1 MKHSASLER
10 VKTTVVAAF
19 VLAAVLVVPSLAST
33 EILVSQAPLSGG
45 GVSRWS
51 QLWQDPSGN
60 NSDTDAICWEDF
72 TLSTFAEINH
82 IEWWGTGTSEFGFQ
96 IEFWRQ
102 DPNTIAYQPLAVRE
116 NPGPPPVT
124 PEARFTVTP
133 SDLITSNEP
142 GGLTHFVLDLGAPVA
157 LGANDAAN
165 PRWFIGIIGLTAQ
178 PVDIWNWA
186 QGVGGSSLTYQFL
199 RADGR
204 SYHSLP
210 ESRALVLRGIV
221 PPRLTI
227 AMLGPD
233 QMVIGWETND
243 VAYVLE
249 AASHLL
255 TASWAPVTNS
265 VAIIGRQ
272 FSVNVETVE
281 SSRFFH
287 LRKN

>member
-1 MKHSASLER
+1 
-10 VKTTVVAAF
+10 
-19 VLAAVLVVPSLAST
+19 
-33 EILVSQAPLSGG
+33 
-45 GVSRWS
+45 
-51 QLWQDPSGN
+51 
-60 NSDTDAICWEDF
+60 
-72 TLSTFAEINH
+72 
-82 IEWWGTGTSEFGFQ
+82 
-96 IEFWRQ
+96 
-102 DPNTIAYQPLAVRE
+102 
-116 NPGPPPVT
+116 
-124 PEARFTVTP
+124 
-133 SDLITSNEP
+133 
-142 GGLTHFVLDLGAPVA
+142 VA

-178 PVDIWNWA
+178 PFVTWNWA

-204 SYHSLP
+204 SYQSLP
-210 ESRALVLRGIV
+210 EGRALVLRGIV

-265 VAIIGRQ
+265 VAITGRQ